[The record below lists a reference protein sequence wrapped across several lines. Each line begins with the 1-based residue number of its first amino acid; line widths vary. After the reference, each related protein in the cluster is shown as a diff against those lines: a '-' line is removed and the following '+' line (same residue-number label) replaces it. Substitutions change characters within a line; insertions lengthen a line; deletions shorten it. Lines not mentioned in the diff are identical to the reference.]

1 MSDEK
6 VDALTF
12 RRVMAHFPTGVSVV
26 TTAEDGARY
35 GMTANSVTSVSLEP
49 VILLVCLAREART
62 GGAVKRCG
70 RFAVNLLRDD
80 QEQISRHFAQP
91 GGDHFEGLAFD
102 EGPEG
107 LPLLPGAIANVVCRV
122 SEIVAAGDHDVVFG
136 EVEEC
141 RVNGGNPLLFFLGGY
156 RSLPGPSRLG

>member
-1 MSDEK
+1 MSDER
-6 VDALTF
+6 VDALAF

-26 TTAEDGARY
+26 TTEEGGARH

-62 GGAVKRCG
+62 AGAVQRRG

-80 QEQISRHFAQP
+80 QEPISRLFAQR
-91 GGDHFEGLAFD
+91 GGDHFEGLEVED
-102 EGPEG
+102 GPDG
-107 LPLLPGAIANVVCRV
+107 LPLLPGSLAHVVCRV
-122 SEIVAAGDHDVVFG
+122 SAIVPAGDHDVVFG
-136 EVEEC
+136 DVEEC

>member
-1 MSDEK
+1 MTDDR

-26 TTAEDGARY
+26 TTNEDGERH

-49 VILLVCLAREART
+49 VILLVCLLREART
-62 GGAVKRCG
+62 AGAVQRCG
-70 RFAVNLLRDD
+70 QFAVNLLRDD
-80 QEQISRHFAQP
+80 QEALSRHFAQP
-91 GGDHFEGLAFD
+91 GGDHFAGLEVED
-102 EGPEG
+102 GPAG
-107 LPLLPGAIANVVCRV
+107 LPLIPGALAHVVCQV
-122 SEIVAAGDHDVVFG
+122 SDIVAAGDHDVVFG
-136 EVEEC
+136 DVQEC

>member
-1 MSDEK
+1 MSDDK
-6 VDALTF
+6 VDPLTF

-26 TTAEDGARY
+26 TTFEDGARY

-49 VILLVCLAREART
+49 LMLLVCLAREART

-80 QEQISRHFAQP
+80 QEPISRHFAQP
-91 GGDHFEGLAFD
+91 GGDHFEGVAFE

-107 LPLLPGAIANVVCRV
+107 LPLLPGAIANVVCQV
-122 SEIVAAGDHDVVFG
+122 TEIVPAGDHDVVFG